1 MTDWVTE
8 YAEFVVSGGK
18 RACKS
23 ETAACKRHL
32 DDLKRDDLRFDAA
45 EADRHIRFAEM
56 LSYHDDDLKE
66 QRPLRLR
73 GFQKFIIGS
82 LFGWFNTDGTRR
94 YSEAYIQVA
103 RKNGKSFLCADLICD
118 FALVDGLKDGQ
129 IYCAGN
135 QIKDAKIVFDE
146 VTKFID
152 NDPDLRELFKMKL
165 YENEIIAK
173 PNKTRIRALSKD
185 RKIDGFKPYLSI
197 IDEYHNA
204 PDSGI
209 YRVLLDGTV
218 GLQNSLVVAITTAGG
233 NLTGPCYKQYKFA
246 RNVAAQA
253 INADYLFVYIA
264 EIDLPDAHLHPDEYD
279 RELWNRNNWALANP
293 LLLYDDNEQVTVDP
307 KKWRKFEN
315 LAKTA
320 KEKSGDDEKDFIIKQ
335 LNSWTVLCGEE
346 YISPYDWEKC
356 GTTKTL
362 EDMRGKR
369 CYVGIDLSSKN
380 DLTSTAAVF
389 PIQPGIEKPYIY
401 SHSYLPKATLQRH
414 IRVDKCPYDIWERD
428 GFLTLT
434 DCGGSNG
441 YIVDTKYIIRDL
453 KEMAATYNLQIVAI
467 CYDPM
472 GISNVLSDLE
482 EICPNLIEVGQYPKS
497 LNDCT
502 RSFRATVQGLGVEYD
517 AKNDLLNTSVTTA
530 VAVVNVNKYMVV
542 DKKDRNDRID
552 AVDAVLD
559 AWCGATAENELLIA
573 EQKAN
578 NAADEWFDLMD
589 SF

>member
-1 MTDWVTE
+1 M
-8 YAEFVVSGGK
+8 
-18 RACKS
+18 
-23 ETAACKRHL
+23 
-32 DDLKRDDLRFDAA
+32 
-45 EADRHIRFAEM
+45 
-56 LSYHDDDLKE
+56 
-66 QRPLRLR
+66 
-73 GFQKFIIGS
+73 
-82 LFGWFNTDGTRR
+82 
-94 YSEAYIQVA
+94 
-103 RKNGKSFLCADLICD
+103 
-118 FALVDGLKDGQ
+118 
-129 IYCAGN
+129 
-135 QIKDAKIVFDE
+135 
-146 VTKFID
+146 
-152 NDPDLRELFKMKL
+152 
-165 YENEIIAK
+165 
-173 PNKTRIRALSKD
+173 
-185 RKIDGFKPYLSI
+185 
-197 IDEYHNA
+197 
-204 PDSGI
+204 
-209 YRVLLDGTV
+209 
-218 GLQNSLVVAITTAGG
+218 
-233 NLTGPCYKQYKFA
+233 
-246 RNVAAQA
+246 AAQA

-279 RELWNRNNWALANP
+279 RELWNRDNWALANP

-453 KEMAATYNLQIVAI
+453 KEMATTYNLQIVAI

-482 EICPNLIEVGQYPKS
+482 EICPNLIEIGQYPKS

-517 AKNDLLNTSVTTA
+517 ANNDLLNTSVTTA